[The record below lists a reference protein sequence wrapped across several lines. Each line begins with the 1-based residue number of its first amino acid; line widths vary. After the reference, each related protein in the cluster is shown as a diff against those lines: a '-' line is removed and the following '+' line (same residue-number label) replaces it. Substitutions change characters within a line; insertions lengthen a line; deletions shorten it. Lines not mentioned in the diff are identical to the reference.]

1 MARRFLV
8 DRFGLHGKITAQ
20 PGTRDQLVE
29 HLLSAAKLMDTA
41 EGCELYV
48 VSTSSDDDAVWVT
61 EIWRSKADHDASLAI
76 VGVPEL
82 IRRTRPLIA
91 SMSESVPLVVRG
103 GKGLASE
110 K

>member
-1 MARRFLV
+1 M
-8 DRFGLHGKITAQ
+8 HGKLVAQ
-20 PGTRDQLVE
+20 HGMRDQLVE
-29 HLLSAAKLMDTA
+29 QLLSAAKLMENA

-61 EIWRSKADHDASLAI
+61 EIWRTKADHDASLAI
-76 VGVPEL
+76 AGVPEL
-82 IRRTRPLIA
+82 IRRARPLIA

-110 K
+110 Q

>member
-1 MARRFLV
+1 M
-8 DRFGLHGKITAQ
+8 DRFGLHGKFTAHA
-20 PGTRDQLVE
+20 GMRDQLVDQ
-29 HLLSAAKLMDTA
+29 LLSAAKLMQTA

-61 EIWRSKADHDASLAI
+61 EIWRTKEDHDASLAI
-76 VGVPEL
+76 AGVPEL

-103 GKGLASE
+103 GKGLTSE
-110 K
+110 R